1 MEYLTDRK
9 RAVGLGSARAG
20 TRHHWRMTVGA
31 VALTI
36 LVPLFVFTF
45 GRVLGAD
52 HAEVVAHYS
61 RPWPAIIA
69 GLTLIVG
76 LHHFKDGARIAIEDY
91 SRGVARKVLLIATT
105 CVSYAAIAVGL
116 FALARLAL

>member
-9 RAVGLGSARAG
+9 RAEGLGSARAG

-36 LVPLFVFTF
+36 LVPLFIFTF
-45 GRVLGAD
+45 GRILGAD
-52 HAEVVAHYS
+52 HAEVSAYYA
-61 RPWPAIIA
+61 RPFPAIIA
-69 GLTLIVG
+69 ALTLVVG
-76 LHHFKDGARIAIEDY
+76 LFHFMEGARTAIEDY
-91 SRGVARKVLLIATT
+91 SRGTVRKALIIATA
-105 CVSYAAIAVGL
+105 CLSYAAIAAGL